1 MSLWP
6 EHVRVTMT
14 RQKELDEKERLFY
27 NERFLIRSSHTNNY
41 KGGISDRRRFLFS
54 LLLLLLLLGRKIWK
68 EQEQK
73 KV

>member
-1 MSLWP
+1 MS
-6 EHVRVTMT
+6 
-14 RQKELDEKERLFY
+14 D
-27 NERFLIRSSHTNNY
+27 FLSGAHTQTTT
-41 KGGISDRRRFLFS
+41 KAGFPTGADSFFS